1 MHYQEIMSTPDNRA
15 LLSMRKQ
22 KNKADIAANLQTI
35 SDIDSTVAN
44 YTKLITAQKNV
55 KVAIQRTNAQLQ
67 DETTAI
73 DKWFTDNPLPPQ

>member
-35 SDIDSTVAN
+35 QDIDSTLVN
-44 YTKLITAQKNV
+44 YTNLITAQQNV
-55 KVAIQRTNAQLQ
+55 KIGIQLTNTQLS
-67 DETTAI
+67 DEMAAI

>member
-1 MHYQEIMSTPDNRA
+1 MHYQETMSTPDNRA

-44 YTKLITAQKNV
+44 YTNLVTAQENV
-55 KVAIQRTNAQLQ
+55 KVAIKQTNTQLQ
-67 DETTAI
+67 DEITAI
-73 DKWFTDNPLPPQ
+73 DKWFTDNPLPSR

>member
-1 MHYQEIMSTPDNRA
+1 MSTPDNRA

-44 YTKLITAQKNV
+44 YTNLVTAQENV
-55 KVAIQRTNAQLQ
+55 KVAIKQTNTQLQ
-67 DETTAI
+67 DEITAI
-73 DKWFTDNPLPPQ
+73 DKWFTDNPLPSR

>member
-1 MHYQEIMSTPDNRA
+1 MSTPDNRA

-35 SDIDSTVAN
+35 QDIDSTLVN
-44 YTKLITAQKNV
+44 YTNLITAQQNV
-55 KVAIQRTNAQLQ
+55 KIGIQLTNTQLS
-67 DETTAI
+67 DEMAAI

>member
-1 MHYQEIMSTPDNRA
+1 MHYQETMSTPDNRA

-44 YTKLITAQKNV
+44 YTNLVTAQENV
-55 KVAIQRTNAQLQ
+55 KLTIKQTNTQLE
-67 DETTAI
+67 DEITAI

>member
-1 MHYQEIMSTPDNRA
+1 MSTPDNRA

-44 YTKLITAQKNV
+44 YTNLVTAQENV
-55 KVAIQRTNAQLQ
+55 KLTIKQTNTQLE
-67 DETTAI
+67 DEITAI